1 MHPTIQSVV
10 RTLTRGHVEKYCE
23 LIRKRYAEIASG
35 DLGYVPDALGC
46 VLKVLNEMA
55 SDDALSESVR
65 EKAAYAAA
73 NLLVS
78 DYVNE

>member
-1 MHPTIQSVV
+1 VDQ
-10 RTLTRGHVEKYCE
+10 YCE

-35 DLGYVPDALGC
+35 DLGYISDALGC
-46 VLKVLNEMA
+46 VLKTLNEIA
-55 SDDALSESVR
+55 ADQALSESVR

>member
-1 MHPTIQSVV
+1 M
-10 RTLTRGHVEKYCE
+10 EKYCE
-23 LIRKRYAEIASG
+23 LVRKRYAEIASG
-35 DLGYVPDALGC
+35 DLGYVPDPDALGC
-46 VLKVLNEMA
+46 VLKVLNEVA
-55 SDDALSESVR
+55 ADSALSESVR

>member
-1 MHPTIQSVV
+1 M
-10 RTLTRGHVEKYCE
+10 EKYCE

-55 SDDALSESVR
+55 ADDALSEAVR

-73 NLLVS
+73 NLLVMIRINQS
-78 DYVNE
+78 IVMITIILSSPASII

>member
-1 MHPTIQSVV
+1 MEI
-10 RTLTRGHVEKYCE
+10 YCE
-23 LIRKRYAEIASG
+23 LIRKRYAVIASG
-35 DLGYVPDALGC
+35 DLGYIPDALGC
-46 VLKVLNEMA
+46 VLKVLNEVA
-55 SDDALSESVR
+55 TDNSLSESIR

>member
-1 MHPTIQSVV
+1 M
-10 RTLTRGHVEKYCE
+10 EKYCE
-23 LIRKRYAEIASG
+23 LIRQRYSEIASG
-35 DLGYVPDALGC
+35 DLGYIPDALGC

-55 SDDALSESVR
+55 SNPSLSESIR
-65 EKAAYAAA
+65 EQAAYAAA

>member
-1 MHPTIQSVV
+1 M
-10 RTLTRGHVEKYCE
+10 EKYCE

-55 SDDALSESVR
+55 ADDALLRLSG
-65 EKAAYAAA
+65 EKQHTLRQTYW
-73 NLLVS
+73 
-78 DYVNE
+78 

>member
-1 MHPTIQSVV
+1 M
-10 RTLTRGHVEKYCE
+10 EKYCE

-55 SDDALSESVR
+55 ADDTLSEAVR

-73 NLLVS
+73 NLLVCVG
-78 DYVNE
+78 VNGWFVSTDELGWGR